1 MHPQPIISG
10 GVGSLKKVK
19 HLMGVIMRC
28 LRIAVMLIP
37 VFMVGCLE
45 VETTSKV
52 NEDGS
57 ITRSVQL
64 KGSAESISNTNFNI
78 PRHDIA
84 LWEITQDSLKD
95 DRFLY
100 HAVAEF
106 ESVEALN
113 QSFKLNTIDPG
124 VQITVSL
131 VRDEGVFSNRYYY
144 REIIWAD
151 LPGPKLP
158 MEPYLSQSEFDA
170 LLMNEVEEN
179 EGLLDSIESTRL
191 EHQWERYMEQLIYDD
206 FVIELRKGGKSYGNL
221 STIDGLIKMHSD
233 SLMKAL
239 QTTNFYDENRVW
251 KTVLGNY
258 IDSTII
264 DEVEQANTDG
274 FTRFYKSWQFFE
286 DVLMDDYRLSVE
298 LPGVVRNTTASDVRG
313 NQMTWDPETIKL
325 FFGGISLEAESS
337 VIKPWSRV
345 ITGLILF
352 LTLIVTLVGF
362 IRQRNRKQ
370 AV

>member
-1 MHPQPIISG
+1 
-10 GVGSLKKVK
+10 
-19 HLMGVIMRC
+19 
-28 LRIAVMLIP
+28 
-37 VFMVGCLE
+37 
-45 VETTSKV
+45 
-52 NEDGS
+52 
-57 ITRSVQL
+57 
-64 KGSAESISNTNFNI
+64 
-78 PRHDIA
+78 
-84 LWEITQDSLKD
+84 
-95 DRFLY
+95 
-100 HAVAEF
+100 
-106 ESVEALN
+106 
-113 QSFKLNTIDPG
+113 
-124 VQITVSL
+124 
-131 VRDEGVFSNRYYY
+131 
-144 REIIWAD
+144 
-151 LPGPKLP
+151 
-158 MEPYLSQSEFDA
+158 
-170 LLMNEVEEN
+170 MNEVEGN

-206 FVIELRKGGKSYGNL
+206 FVIELRKGGKSSGNL